1 MIFTYKYKFYCSK
14 LKSYHNEELFS
25 FSKESSAWLRWAL
38 DANALEPH
46 FGRLES
52 KASTYELFRSPSRMV
67 ISRFYSR
74 HTFGQIL
81 SKKSILPLFLK
92 TFYNSHLIIIRIF
105 FSFKKSHFFFIPI
118 ILPVIHLVIC
128 PVTRPVIRP
137 DIRPVI

>member
-1 MIFTYKYKFYCSK
+1 MMKE
-14 LKSYHNEELFS
+14 LDEELFS

-74 HTFGQIL
+74 HTFGQIS
-81 SKKSILPLFLK
+81 SKKKHFTSFFKNFL
-92 TFYNSHLIIIRIF
+92 
-105 FSFKKSHFFFIPI
+105 
-118 ILPVIHLVIC
+118 
-128 PVTRPVIRP
+128 
-137 DIRPVI
+137 

>member
-1 MIFTYKYKFYCSK
+1 MY

-81 SKKSILPLFLK
+81 SKKKHFTSFFKNFL
-92 TFYNSHLIIIRIF
+92 
-105 FSFKKSHFFFIPI
+105 
-118 ILPVIHLVIC
+118 
-128 PVTRPVIRP
+128 
-137 DIRPVI
+137 

>member
-1 MIFTYKYKFYCSK
+1 MRRGA
-14 LKSYHNEELFS
+14 FS

-74 HTFGQIL
+74 HTFGQIS
-81 SKKSILPLFLK
+81 SKTRLK
-92 TFYNSHLIIIRIF
+92 NS
-105 FSFKKSHFFFIPI
+105 P
-118 ILPVIHLVIC
+118 
-128 PVTRPVIRP
+128 RPRLKF
-137 DIRPVI
+137 